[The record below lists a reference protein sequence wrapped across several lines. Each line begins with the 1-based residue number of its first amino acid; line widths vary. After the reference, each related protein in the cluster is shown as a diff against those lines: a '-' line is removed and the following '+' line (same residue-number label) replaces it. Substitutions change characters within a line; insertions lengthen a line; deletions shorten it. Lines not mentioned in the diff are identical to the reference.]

1 MDATAKKLLKLLD
14 SDDLE
19 LRVSAAQVFS
29 ELGIS
34 SKPVIKALGKCLRE
48 PYEPIQMAALK
59 GLARLGASDV
69 AHLVVPMILKGGDIR
84 EHVMAVV
91 AAIGP
96 SAVPQLRDLYDDA
109 DFNGRRAI
117 ITSLSALNGKPAV
130 EFMLN
135 KLAEESFEQQQHLLA
150 CLAEAINAMKP
161 AQQTPIFPLVQKLL
175 RGKPDPSSPY
185 LHISGLI
192 LLGCFRGRSLAAR
205 ARKILRNYADPKHLP
220 EIRRFALV
228 SLYRQSDE
236 LKATPDFLRFLQK
249 SLCDSDW
256 ENVAQ
261 HALTGFKK
269 VDLNSKDCLKLV
281 QLLNKSPHFTV
292 HIHVFERLTGINRPE
307 IASAI
312 VPFLSDSRF
321 RVREAAETALRQ
333 ISSGIESLFKT
344 LVESEDL
351 EVTQRVNSILQEFPQ
366 KTRRKYLDRAVKR
379 LLLLFERNDVR
390 YRSFL
395 EFVKGV
401 DPEPLRAKVH
411 EKVLKLKNG
420 ASREKW
426 ARICVYMQL
435 LWDNHM
441 ITSEG
446 RYHFAIALIR
456 QSARNLDP
464 ASRRSDLGLR
474 VLRALIYDSYEE
486 LVEKIVAD
494 KQLKPDDYYY
504 LGFHFAEESEQ
515 MGQFGV
521 RMLQHLVET
530 FPRSQISPQAQQKL
544 KLHLPEEPEDQDE
557 AAEKKPSRKKAASK
571 RGSSKKA
578 GKASGKKKSGSSRR
592 VTINVSASTSAAR
605 KAKSPRKKTSKS

>member
-48 PYEPIQMAALK
+48 PYEPIQFAALK

-96 SAVPQLRDLYDDA
+96 SAVPQLRNLYDGA

-117 ITSLSALNGKPAV
+117 ITSLSVLNGKPAV

-135 KLAEESFEQQQHLLA
+135 KLAVESFEQQQHLLA
-150 CLAEAINAMKP
+150 RLAEAINAMKP

-175 RGKPDPSSPY
+175 RGKPDPSTPY

-321 RVREAAETALRQ
+321 RVREAAEAALRQ

-395 EFVKGV
+395 EFVKGI
-401 DPEPLRAKVH
+401 DPEPLRTKVH

-426 ARICVYMQL
+426 ARICIYMQL

-494 KQLKPDDYYY
+494 KQLKPDDFYY

-521 RMLQHLVET
+521 RMLQHLVEA
-530 FPRSQISPQAQQKL
+530 FPRSQICPQAEQKL
-544 KLHLPEEPEDQDE
+544 KLHLPEEQEE
-557 AAEKKPSRKKAASK
+557 VTEKKPSRKKAASK
-571 RGSSKKA
+571 SGSSVQK
-578 GKASGKKKSGSSRR
+578 GRKASGKKKSGSSRR

-605 KAKSPRKKTSKS
+605 KAKSPRKKASKS

>member
-34 SKPVIKALGKCLRE
+34 SKPVIKALGNCLRE
-48 PYEPIQMAALK
+48 PYEPIQLAALK

-96 SAVPQLRDLYDDA
+96 SAVPQLRNLYDDA

-117 ITSLSALNGKPAV
+117 ITSLSVLNGKPAV

-135 KLAEESFEQQQHLLA
+135 KLAVESFEQQQHLLA
-150 CLAEAINAMKP
+150 RLAEAINAMKP

-175 RGKPDPSSPY
+175 RGKPDPSTPY

-192 LLGCFRGRSLAAR
+192 LLGCFRGRSLAVR

-321 RVREAAETALRQ
+321 RVREAAEAALRQ

-401 DPEPLRAKVH
+401 DADPLRTKVYQ
-411 EKVLKLKNG
+411 KVVKLKNG
-420 ASREKW
+420 SSRDKW
-426 ARICVYMQL
+426 VRITEYMQL
-435 LWDNHM
+435 LWDHHM

-446 RYHFAIALIR
+446 RYFFAIALIR
-456 QSARNLDP
+456 QSSRDLDP

-474 VLRALIYDSYEE
+474 VLRALIYDSYIE
-486 LVEKIVAD
+486 LVEKITVD
-494 KQLKPDDYYY
+494 KHIDPEDYYY
-504 LGFHFAEESEQ
+504 LGFHFAEEGEQ
-515 MGQFGV
+515 MGRFGI
-521 RMLQHLVET
+521 RMLRHLVEA
-530 FPRSQISPQAQQKL
+530 FPRNKISEQAQQKL
-544 KLHLPEEPEDQDE
+544 RLHLGDEVEEEE
-557 AAEKKPSRKKAASK
+557 AAEPSKTEKAKKPV
-571 RGSSKKA
+571 
-578 GKASGKKKSGSSRR
+578 GKKKSAGKKKSKKTSSRR
-592 VTINVSASTSAAR
+592 VTIDVSASTSAAR
-605 KAKSPRKKTSKS
+605 KARSAKKKPKGK